1 MKEIGM
7 FLKENRIKQAL
18 TIKDIADKT
27 KMNTNIIKNIEAGN
41 VAYFENDLTYLRY
54 YVRSYANAVNVDFD
68 SLEKEL
74 DQASIDYT
82 QSMAILEKEKMANL
96 NENIKVKR
104 QQLSKPPLRGSLK
117 KTRGH
122 IDWTL
127 VSLITIV
134 TLIVGFLVYS
144 VFINV
149 INKDPGKDKPPV
161 IDNPV
166 DKPDDEEENPIDQEP
181 IIADLKIVKEDPN
194 TYVISNWKQQK
205 DFNIKTIFAV
215 NTWTQIQVNEQV
227 VDIPGDGNASKTFA
241 PGEELVLKDKY
252 TINDVEQEFKPG
264 DVISIR
270 FGIMLGNKFMINNQ
284 EYQLDESIADVSGP
298 TSVIFKLDQDVE

>member
-27 KMNTNIIKNIEAGN
+27 KMNINIIKNIEAGN
-41 VAYFENDLTYLRY
+41 VSYFENDLTYLRY
-54 YVRSYANAVNVDFD
+54 YVRSYSNAVNVDFD

-74 DQASIDYT
+74 DKASIDYT
-82 QSMAILEKEKMANL
+82 QSMAILEKEKMKTL

-104 QQLSKPPLRGSLK
+104 QQFSQPPSKGGFR
-117 KTRGH
+117 KTRGSV
-122 IDWTL
+122 DWTL

-134 TLIVGFLVYS
+134 ALIAGFLIYS
-144 VFINV
+144 IAINLV
-149 INKDPGKDKPPV
+149 NKDNPTDVPPV

-166 DKPDDEEENPIDQEP
+166 DKPDDEKDPIEEQP
-181 IIADLKIVKEDPN
+181 IIADLKITKEDPN
-194 TYVISNWKQQK
+194 TYLITNWQQQK
-205 DFNIKTIFAV
+205 DFNIKTVFVV
-215 NTWTQIQVNEQV
+215 NTWTQIQVNDQV
-227 VDIPGDGNASKTFA
+227 VNIPQDNNLSKTFA

-252 TINDVEQEFKPG
+252 TLNEVEQEFKAG

-270 FGIMLGNKFMINNQ
+270 YGIMRGNKFVINN
-284 EYQLDESIADVSGP
+284 EDYQLDASIADVSGP
-298 TSVIFKLDQDVE
+298 TSVIFKLDQEVE